1 MKRLAWFDG
10 IAARIAAVSILG
22 LVLAQMAAA
31 CVTLLLRPHELQVF
45 QARWLVETTADVARD
60 VFARPPDE
68 RLGALRQRAEAAQ
81 LSLAWQPTFESDAE
95 PRRTRGPGGR
105 LQRGIAERLPAGYR
119 VDVDLAFAPGRA
131 WNAPDRYI
139 RRVPDEESAW
149 NEGPGG
155 VVPGN
160 FVLAVRGPDRT
171 WLVVRPKAAQIG
183 WGWIV
188 FAAWLVATAGAG
200 AFAAWWAAHRLVRPL
215 AALARE
221 AERAGAGLAPLT
233 QAAKDA
239 PREVRTIG
247 DALARMR
254 SQLVRHVEDRTQLLA
269 AVSHDLRTP
278 LTRLRL
284 RAEGIGDESERTKA
298 LGDLEEM
305 ERMIGET
312 LEFARADALEAAP
325 ERFDLAALVQ
335 TLVDERIDM
344 DRPVDYGGPAS
355 LVIEGRAGALKRAL
369 ANLIDNALAY
379 AGPTHVRLAIEGDT
393 ISVIVGDDGP
403 GIPADRLEDVFRPF
417 VRLEASRSRET
428 GGAGL
433 GLAVARDVARAH
445 GGDVTLHNRQPKGL
459 DARLTLPKIA

>member
-1 MKRLAWFDG
+1 MKRIAWLDG

-22 LVLAQMAAA
+22 LVLAQLAAVGVA
-31 CVTLLLRPHELQVF
+31 LLLRPHELQVF

-60 VFARPPDE
+60 VFARPPGE
-68 RLGALRQRAEAAQ
+68 RARALRERAEGAH
-81 LSLAWQPTFESDAE
+81 LSLAWKPTFEFDAE
-95 PRRTRGPGGR
+95 PRRPRGPGGR
-105 LQRGIAERLPAGYR
+105 LQRGIAERLPPGYR
-119 VDVDLAFAPGRA
+119 VEVDLAFAPGRA

-139 RRVPDEESAW
+139 RRVPDEASAW
-149 NEGPGG
+149 NEGAGG
-155 VVPGN
+155 VVPGS
-160 FVLAVRGPDRT
+160 FVLAIRGPDGT
-171 WLVVRPKAAQIG
+171 WLVVRPKEAQIG

-188 FAAWLVATAGAG
+188 FAAWLAATAAAG

-215 AALARE
+215 AALAHE
-221 AERAGAGLAPLT
+221 AARAGAGLAPLA

-247 DALARMR
+247 EALARMR
-254 SQLVRHVEDRTQLLA
+254 GQLVRHVEDRTQLLA

-284 RAEGIGDESERTKA
+284 RAEGIGDESERAKA

-312 LEFARADALEAAP
+312 LDFARADALEAAP

-344 DRPVDYGGPAS
+344 DRPVEYDGPVS

-379 AGPTHVRLAIEGDT
+379 AGPARVRLGVEADAIAVVV
-393 ISVIVGDDGP
+393 SDDGP

-445 GGDVTLHNRQPKGL
+445 GGDVTLANRSPKGL
-459 DARLTLPKIA
+459 EARLTLPKIA